1 MVSEVYTTYDYSF
14 YSNGENIVKPP
25 PTSHDNIYYQRM
37 KEQPASAM
45 GSVNRNSNGE
55 AYYEFVYSPALPK
68 LTPRVKEIKEK
79 SVLYYMKQL
88 LCCGGGDSIG

>member
-45 GSVNRNSNGE
+45 GSVTRNSNGE

>member
-14 YSNGENIVKPP
+14 YSNGENIVKPL

-45 GSVNRNSNGE
+45 GSVTRNSNGE